1 MNNRIYTYAKVTE
14 MARKSSIPE
23 EILRHIPC
31 KCCRIQK
38 NNGTYYVYK
47 YSAVKLSDGTW
58 SSDWGYCIG
67 KIIPEIGFIP
77 NRRYQKELEE
87 QRQISFSDSTT
98 DVAYGQY
105 ALLQEIS
112 RDVLA
117 KLMKCFPAKR
127 AVQIYSY
134 AMIMCANG
142 FLHVDQID
150 EFYRESVLSLQYDDL
165 SFKMGYTALSN
176 LLKELGMKGNPV
188 RGFEQMLIDECS
200 GDIAIDGHVVR
211 SASENNDLAEPG
223 YKFNELGDAQV
234 NILIAY
240 DAKRSAPLMYR
251 TFRGSSNDKVSA
263 VELLRSRRF
272 RNVKFIVDNGFYSS
286 TMIDLMSQDGNTYII
301 PLKKS
306 SNEFK
311 RIRRNLDYSS
321 GEFVYKAGRKDTAR
335 VVYQEKYIDEHTRV
349 IVFKDVDENNSKR
362 KSYKQLMDLGERGY
376 TQESYDKYCDWWGVY
391 ILQTTTDEPAS
402 EVYSDYKNRWGIET
416 YNNYVK
422 NDAGFSGLKFQSYYE
437 QRGFDFVMLVTG
449 LIHSC
454 LNDAVRK
461 LGKSSISTFDI
472 LIKAGHMR
480 MVLEGDTWNLHN
492 TRTKD
497 IELLKS
503 MGFTPELKLAIR

>member
-1 MNNRIYTYAKVTE
+1 

-23 EILRHIPC
+23 EISQHIPC

-47 YSAVKLSDGTW
+47 YSAVKLSDGSW

-67 KIIPEIGFIP
+67 KIVPEIGFCP
-77 NRRYQKELEE
+77 NKRYRKELEDQQNE
-87 QRQISFSDSTT
+87 SFSDSTT

-105 ALLQEIS
+105 ALLREIS
-112 RDVLA
+112 NGVLD
-117 KLMKCFPAKR
+117 KLMKCFPTKR
-127 AVQIYSY
+127 AVQIYTY

-150 EFYRESVLSLQYDDL
+150 EFYRESILSLLYDDL

-188 RGFEQMLIDECS
+188 KAFEQMLIDECS

-211 SASENNDLAEPG
+211 SDSENNDLAEPG
-223 YKFNELGDAQV
+223 YKFKELGGSQV

-240 DAKRSAPLMYR
+240 DAKRTAPLLYR
-251 TFRGSSNDKVSA
+251 TFRGSSNDKASA
-263 VELLRSRRF
+263 VELLQSRKF
-272 RNVKFIVDNGFYSS
+272 SNVKFIVDNGFYSE
-286 TMIDLMSQDGNTYII
+286 TMIDLMSQNGNTYII
-301 PLKKS
+301 PLKRS
-306 SNEFK
+306 SKDFK
-311 RIRRNLDYSS
+311 RIRKTLEYSS

-335 VVYQEKYIDEHTRV
+335 IIYHEENIDDRTRIIVY
-349 IVFKDVDENNSKR
+349 KDIDENNSKR
-362 KSYKQLMDLGERGY
+362 KSYKQLLDLGERGY
-376 TQESYDKYCDWWGVY
+376 SQESYDKYRDWWGVY

-422 NDAGFSGLKFQSYYE
+422 NDARFSGLKFQGYYE
-437 QRGFDFVMLVTG
+437 QRGFDFIMLVTG

-461 LGKSSISTFDI
+461 LGKPSISNFDI

-480 MVLEGDTWNLHN
+480 MVLEDGTWNLHN

-497 IELLKS
+497 IELFGS
-503 MGFTPELKLAIR
+503 MGFVPEKSLKL